1 MTAGSV
7 TSPVVTILTVTR
19 GRRGAA
25 LVQELHARAEYMAAV
40 TGRPVRFAGVHA
52 PGGPLDPM
60 VVRAVVDLIAR
71 SRPIVVVEALG
82 QPGPAAAVAERALR
96 ASASVVTASEV
107 LVAQCGPRLHDLAA
121 AHGAAFLIACG
132 GCPLP
137 PLVVLAAR
145 PAGVAWAASHRP
157 QPAGRC
163 WG

>member
-1 MTAGSV
+1 VTGRSV

-25 LVQELHARAEYMAAV
+25 LVQDLHDRAEYMTAV
-40 TGRPVRFAGVHA
+40 AGRPVRFSGIHA

-60 VVRAVVDLIAR
+60 VVRVVGDLIAR
-71 SRPIVVVEALG
+71 SHPIVVVEALG

-96 ASASVVTASEV
+96 ASASVVTASEA

-121 AHGAAFLIACG
+121 AHGVAFLIACG

-145 PAGVAWAASHRP
+145 PAGVAWAVSHRP
-157 QPAGRC
+157 QPARRC